1 MKNKIIYFIILAV
14 GVSVTQSG
22 CKKYEDGPAISF
34 RSTTS
39 RLTNHWKFL
48 KVTSNSV
55 DITNQFNGY
64 EWEILKDGNFNHYV
78 NAVLAKTGTWR
89 MGENMPKDML
99 IFNYSNGDVDFFTI
113 KRLTNNEFKVVVS
126 DVGPIIELT
135 SK

>member
-1 MKNKIIYFIILAV
+1 MKIHIATIILAI
-14 GVSVTQSG
+14 GLAFSQSA
-22 CKKYEDGPAISF
+22 CSKYEDGPAISF
-34 RSTTS
+34 RSSTA
-39 RLTNHWKFL
+39 RLTNHWKIS
-48 KVTSNSV
+48 KVTSNAN
-55 DITNQFNGY
+55 DITLQYSGH
-64 EWEILKDGNFNHYV
+64 EWEILKDGNFNLYV
-78 NAVLAKTGTWR
+78 NAVLANTGTWR

>member
-1 MKNKIIYFIILAV
+1 MKNKIIYTII
-14 GVSVTQSG
+14 VTLGLGLTQTS
-22 CKKYEDGPAISF
+22 CSKYEDGPAISF
-34 RSTTS
+34 RSSTA
-39 RLTNHWKFL
+39 RLTNHWKIS
-48 KVTSNSV
+48 KVTSNAN
-55 DITNQFNGY
+55 DITLQFSGH
-64 EWEILKDGNFNHYV
+64 EWEILKDGNFNLYV
-78 NAVLAKTGTWR
+78 NAVLANTGTWR

>member
-14 GVSVTQSG
+14 GLSVTQSG

-34 RSTTS
+34 RSSTA
-39 RLTNHWKFL
+39 RLTNHWKIS
-48 KVTSNSV
+48 KVTSNAN
-55 DITNQFNGY
+55 DITLQFSGH
-64 EWEILKDGNFNHYV
+64 EWEILKDGNFNLFV

-113 KRLTNNEFKVVVS
+113 KRLTNNEFTVIVS
-126 DVGPIIELT
+126 NVGPIIELT